1 MLISLKQL
9 NQRLFNTP
17 LIDYPYG
24 LAHGKMGLIIYLYHL
39 WSYTNDTNY
48 KDRAEQFLP
57 RRSCGGGGRDD
68 SRHDDVAQLYR
79 RLAFRSDRA
88 VHHAGSLLP
97 RRQD

>member
-48 KDRAEQFLP
+48 KDRAELKL
-57 RRSCGGGGRDD
+57 RRS
-68 SRHDDVAQLYR
+68 SSNLALSFLYCSTAKR
-79 RLAFRSDRA
+79 EWKTNK
-88 VHHAGSLLP
+88 P
-97 RRQD
+97 

>member
-39 WSYTNDTNY
+39 WS
-48 KDRAEQFLP
+48 
-57 RRSCGGGGRDD
+57 RD
-68 SRHDDVAQLYR
+68 
-79 RLAFRSDRA
+79 
-88 VHHAGSLLP
+88 
-97 RRQD
+97 